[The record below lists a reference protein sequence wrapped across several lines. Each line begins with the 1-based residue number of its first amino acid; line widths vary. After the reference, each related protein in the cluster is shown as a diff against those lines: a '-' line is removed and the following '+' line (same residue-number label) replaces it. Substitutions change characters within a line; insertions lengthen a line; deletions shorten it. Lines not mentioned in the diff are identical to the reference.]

1 MTAALL
7 DSLSDGQRDALAAV
21 IKWFQDGGRY
31 PFTLGGL
38 AGTGKTT
45 LAGLLGDV
53 LPAGTKICYVAY
65 TGKAVSVLR
74 GKLPARISSEDVST
88 IHRRLYQPQVTT
100 ICLGSDLKITGKEAT
115 RCPMHLRMPD
125 PCLVR
130 QQISFT
136 PAENPL
142 EGYSLVVADEA
153 SMIPEQ
159 LWRDL
164 TCHGVPVLAIG
175 DHGQL
180 PPVRSAFS
188 LMASPDFRLEEIHR
202 QAAGSPILAVA
213 QWAREQGHIP
223 HGWYGHDPDVVKIYP
238 HDLGYVG
245 LHPRDS
251 DMIICAKNATRLLH
265 NAAMRNEFRRAGAPS
280 AGDVVICLRNNYDE
294 GLFNGQRGT
303 ITDVGPDSEI
313 DGEPVTELTIAM
325 EGLATPWTGF
335 VATAQFDAPE
345 TLATLP
351 RKLALF
357 CYGYAMTCHK
367 CADDTTRILTR
378 SGWKTHNELIAG
390 EQVLTLNPE
399 TQLSEWQP
407 VLNVHRYQ
415 VDESLL
421 SIEDESH
428 SSLTTLSH
436 RWPVKDYR
444 DRIIFV
450 DSRYLIGGT
459 GRYRAI
465 AKAAAHHGFPE
476 VPKYSDAFVE
486 LVAWF
491 WTEGHVLSNRGGK
504 IGAISIHQSE
514 TANPGDV
521 TSIRAAL
528 LAEFGSPRPRLGRY
542 QDPAPAW
549 TESWCHPGGLHQD
562 NPGYRYW
569 RFGLNNAAG
578 RMLQDCAP
586 GKVVTPEFVLALTRS
601 QLELFIQISLR
612 ADGYTERVGSQ
623 SYGAI
628 RQKNRDALEAFQ
640 FACTLAGYSTVIRQ
654 TPSSGLWW
662 MRLKTGQFHHPRKMN
677 TQLVRYTGTV
687 WCPETANGTWFAKRN
702 ETTYFTGN
710 SQGSQ
715 AGSVIVIE
723 EDWPIAD
730 RDKWLYT
737 AVTRAEHTLTVVG
750 W

>member
-1 MTAALL
+1 VTTTLL
-7 DSLSDGQRDALAAV
+7 DSLSDGQRNALAAI
-21 IKWFQDGGRY
+21 IKWFKDGGY
-31 PFTLGGL
+31 EPFTLGGL

-45 LAGLLGDV
+45 LAGLFGDV
-53 LPAGTKICYVAY
+53 LPAGTRICYAAY

-74 GKLPARISSEDVST
+74 SKLPPRIPAEDVST

-100 ICLGSDLKITGKEAT
+100 ICLASDLKITGKEAT
-115 RCPMHLRMPD
+115 RCPVHLRMPD

-130 QQISFT
+130 QQISF
-136 PAENPL
+136 AQVDEPL
-142 EGYSLVVADEA
+142 AGYSLVVADEA

-164 TCHGVPVLAIG
+164 TRHAVPVLAIG

-188 LMASPDFRLEEIHR
+188 LMESPDFRLEEIHR
-202 QAAGSPILAVA
+202 QAAGSPILTVA
-213 QWAREQGHIP
+213 RWAREQGYIP
-223 HGWYGHDPDVVKIYP
+223 HGWHGEKVVKIRP
-238 HDLGYVG
+238 PDLGYVG
-245 LHPRDS
+245 QQPRDS
-251 DMIICAKNATRLLH
+251 DMIICAKNATRMYH
-265 NAAMRNEFRRAGAPS
+265 NAAMRAQFNRGGPPS
-280 AGDVVICLRNNYDE
+280 AGDVVICLRNNYDQ
-294 GLFNGQRGT
+294 GLFNGQRGVVT
-303 ITDVGPDSEI
+303 HVGEPDEI
-313 DGEPVTELTIAM
+313 KGEPVIDLVIDLDGLTV
-325 EGLATPWTGF
+325 PWVGQ
-335 VATAQFDAPE
+335 VSSAQFESAE

-351 RKLALF
+351 RDIALF
-357 CYGYAMTCHK
+357 GFGYALTCHK
-367 CADDTTRILTR
+367 CTDDTTQILTQ
-378 SGWKTHNELIAG
+378 SGWKTHSELTVG

-407 VLNVHRYQ
+407 VLGIHRYE
-415 VDESLL
+415 VDELLL
-421 SIEDESH
+421 SVEDESH
-428 SSLTTLSH
+428 SSLTTLNH

-450 DSRYLIGGT
+450 DSRYLMGKT

-465 AKAAAHHGFPE
+465 AKAAPHHGFPDT
-476 VPKYSDAFVE
+476 PKYSDAFVE

-491 WTEGHVLSNRGGK
+491 WTEGHVLSNRGEK
-504 IGAISIHQSE
+504 IGAVSIRQSE
-514 TANPGDV
+514 TANPEDV
-521 TSIRAAL
+521 ASIRAAL
-528 LAEFGSPRPRLGRY
+528 LAEYGPSRRLGRY
-542 QDPAPAW
+542 QDTAPGW
-549 TESWCHPGGLHQD
+549 SESWRHPGGLHQD

-578 RMLQDCAP
+578 RAIQACAP
-586 GKVVTPEFVLALTRS
+586 GKVVTLDFIQALTRS

-612 ADGYTERVGSQ
+612 ADGYTEHAGSR
-623 SYGAI
+623 SYSAI
-628 RQKNRDALEAFQ
+628 RQKSRDALEAFQ

-662 MRLKTGQFHHPRKMN
+662 MRLKTGRFHHPRQTN
-677 TQLVRYTGTV
+677 TQLIRYTGTV

-723 EDWPIAD
+723 EDWPTVD
-730 RDKWLYT
+730 RDRWLYT